1 MSVYFRNT
9 HTRGRESQVGAAL
22 RLLQAPAGCQGIW
35 QDLGCPGA
43 LPAKGRLSIAWLPRL
58 ASALRGTGNVRV

>member
-1 MSVYFRNT
+1 MSVYFSNT

-22 RLLQAPAGCQGIW
+22 RLLQAPAGIW

-58 ASALRGTGNVRV
+58 ASALRGMGNVRV